1 MQGVLTFLSDTVV
14 RIPNCSLYS
23 SGCDEPHLAVRLLY
37 GMLNSVDL
45 AATTLVA
52 NDCEQRASAFAK
64 VK

>member
-1 MQGVLTFLSDTVV
+1 MRVNAREQFGILTTVA
-14 RIPNCSLYS
+14 S
-23 SGCDEPHLAVRLLY
+23 SGAAALWHA
-37 GMLNSVDL
+37 NSVDL